1 MTTPTEAVAAAAAAL
16 DAHATPDYEAAEP
29 GVGGPLLAAD
39 LDPTARRTK
48 KARPAGGGGEEGGGG
63 AGTGAPGGG
72 GPGAPRPDGM
82 AALSEGGL
90 PGGPEGDADDMV
102 RVVPVPKDSVLLRE
116 VREREGRDA
125 SFPPPPPPPAGSP
138 ALSTRPPPHAL
149 ISSHRTSGAPS
160 ACATW
165 TRRPS

>member
-1 MTTPTEAVAAAAAAL
+1 MTPTEAVAAAAAAL

-125 SFPPPPPPPAGSP
+125 SFPPPPPHPGR
-138 ALSTRPPPHAL
+138 LSRSLNPPP
-149 ISSHRTSGAPS
+149 SSRSHLPLRTSGAPS